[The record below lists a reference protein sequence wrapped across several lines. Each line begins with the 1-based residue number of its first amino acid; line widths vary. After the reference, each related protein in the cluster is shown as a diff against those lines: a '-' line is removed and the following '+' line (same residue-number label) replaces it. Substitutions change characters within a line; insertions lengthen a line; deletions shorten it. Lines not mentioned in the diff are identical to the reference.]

1 MKKLFGCILSLVV
14 AVMLVFTPAEHVYAQ
29 GLGLSV
35 SSSSVAV
42 GKTVKVTVS
51 MPSGYFGTV
60 VISSSDEG
68 VLSNGGDGVANI
80 GDAAGYPTSQS
91 FSFTAK
97 AAGSCTIK
105 AYCTVVGD
113 AEGNDAGGIITGA
126 STKVTVTSASSNNDS
141 NSNKDNKDNS
151 GSNTGN
157 DNNANKDNENK
168 EEKKSSNA
176 SLGSLVISAGTLS
189 PEFSAATKDY
199 TATVDYSCSSLAV
212 TANPA
217 DSKASVT
224 SVTGNDSLEVGENTV
239 SVVVTAEDG
248 STSTYNIVVT
258 RRAEDDPENA
268 DKQDNWKKFDINGT
282 EWTMVNDIPEDV
294 VPEGFEHSK
303 TVIDGLEYNT
313 LHGTFGDITLVYL
326 QSESGNGLFV
336 YDAAQNAAYEFVRIN
351 SESHFIVVLLPKVD
365 DVPEGY
371 NEISLSIEGKGVATA
386 YQTKAEK
393 KDDQTKDFYLVY
405 AMNDNGESG
414 WYTYDSVDGTYMRN
428 ELSTPTVAQEE
439 NDTTK
444 SELVPGIA
452 NKYLVLAAILVL
464 IIIILLLLLIVS
476 AVKNRKYKAMDYHD
490 DDVDDAAEDVSN
502 EALEETTDETA
513 DEIADEL
520 EEEVTE
526 EPLDEVAEEAAEESV
541 DEVAEEA
548 AEESVD
554 EVAGEAAEESA
565 GEAAEET
572 ADEAVEESADEVAEE
587 TAEDAADEQKMATD
601 ENISNASYVGRTVE
615 ITPDSKKA
623 VENENSEFDLKDD
636 SRQENVSDTENDA
649 DEDALKNQLQMALDG
664 FVNEGNKP
672 SETIDSS
679 AKDDNEDDSEDDDLQ
694 FIDLN

>member
-1 MKKLFGCILSLVV
+1 MKKITSYILSVLIMTIVV
-14 AVMLVFTPAEHVYAQ
+14 FSNKNIVLAA
-29 GLGLSV
+29 GSISV
-35 SSSSVAV
+35 SAS
-42 GKTVKVTVS
+42 KTTVKVGDVVTISTSISPGEYGVNATLTKSSGAFEFVEGDNIYSDGGTPNNSIKVKAVS
-51 MPSGYFGTV
+51 
-60 VISSSDEG
+60 E
-68 VLSNGGDGVANI
+68 
-80 GDAAGYPTSQS
+80 
-91 FSFTAK
+91 
-97 AAGSCTIK
+97 GSCTFSVRVINAFDDQLK
-105 AYCTVVGD
+105 ETSMSSGSVT
-113 AEGNDAGGIITGA
+113 ITA
-126 STKVTVTSASSNNDS
+126 TSASSNNDS

-157 DNNANKDNENK
+157 DSNANKDNENK

-176 SLGSLVISAGTLS
+176 SLGSLVISAGMLS

-313 LHGTFGDITLVYL
+313 LHGTFGDVTLVYL

-393 KDDQTKDFYLVY
+393 TDDQTKDFYLVY

-414 WYTYDSVDGTYMRN
+414 WYTYDSVDGTYMRT

-490 DDVDDAAEDVSN
+490 DDDDVDDAAEDVSN

-526 EPLDEVAEEAAEESV
+526 EPLDEVAEEAAEE
-541 DEVAEEA
+541 
-548 AEESVD
+548 
-554 EVAGEAAEESA
+554 
-565 GEAAEET
+565 T
-572 ADEAVEESADEVAEE
+572 ADEAVEEPADEVAEE

>member
-1 MKKLFGCILSLVV
+1 MRRIRSIILTMMLILTTTLFSRVPVLAAANISVSVNKSNVKVGDTVTVTLSI
-14 AVMLVFTPAEHVYAQ
+14 TSGYGAQ
-29 GLGLSV
+29 GVLKKSSGVLG
-35 SSSSVAV
+35 
-42 GKTVKVTVS
+42 G
-51 MPSGYFGTV
+51 
-60 VISSSDEG
+60 SSDEYFTIGAG
-68 VLSNGGDGVANI
+68 VGDV
-80 GDAAGYPTSQS
+80 QS
-91 FSFTAK
+91 FSYK
-97 AAGSCTIK
+97 ATSVGSCTFSIQEPLDD
-105 AYCTVVGD
+105 TTDVDGGTPSIGVGS
-113 AEGNDAGGIITGA
+113 AT
-126 STKVTVTSASSNNDS
+126 VTVTSASSNNDS

-157 DNNANKDNENK
+157 DSNTNKDNENK

-239 SVVVTAEDG
+239 SIVVTAEDG

-371 NEISLSIEGKGVATA
+371 NEVSLSIEGKGVATA

-393 KDDQTKDFYLVY
+393 TDDQTKDFYLVY
-405 AMNDNGESG
+405 AINDNGESG
-414 WYTYDSVDGTYMRN
+414 WYTYDSVDGTYMRT

-464 IIIILLLLLIVS
+464 VIIILLLLLIVS

-502 EALEETTDETA
+502 EALEETTDETG

-526 EPLDEVAEEAAEESV
+526 EPL
-541 DEVAEEA
+541 EEA

-554 EVAGEAAEESA
+554 EVAGAAEESA

-572 ADEAVEESADEVAEE
+572 ADEAAEEPADEVAEE
-587 TAEDAADEQKMATD
+587 TAEGAADEQKMATD

-649 DEDALKNQLQMALDG
+649 DEDALKNQLQRALDG

-679 AKDDNEDDSEDDDLQ
+679 VKDDNEDDSEDDDLQ